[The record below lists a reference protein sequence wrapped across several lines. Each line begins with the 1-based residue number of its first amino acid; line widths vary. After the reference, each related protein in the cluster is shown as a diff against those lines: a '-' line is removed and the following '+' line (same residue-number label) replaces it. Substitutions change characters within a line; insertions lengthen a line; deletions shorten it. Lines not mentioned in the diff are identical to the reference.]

1 MAWIGPVVGALG
13 GIFSGL
19 IQKKQAREASLALPQ
34 AQSYAPTPQ
43 MIEAEKMLSDRS
55 KFGMSDAELALANQQ
70 MARSRATG
78 ERSLFNMGLSRL
90 SQGVSNI
97 YGMDAAMQLNALNAQ
112 QKENAQRAYAGMAS
126 QFQGIKDREVA
137 SFNQMLQQS
146 RTALGQA
153 SASGSKNILAGIG
166 TFAQGMNTNRLAA
179 AYEKSG
185 DTYNFGTGDGGVGGG
200 DGGFGRQGVD
210 GGIATAPGVAQPM
223 TFEGSGTPFLPAA
236 DQPSSVFSPI
246 QQPAQQQ
253 TPNVFDGGE
262 AYNPESFFQTG
273 TQQIETNPY
282 NTGTFEW
289 QQWEATH

>member
-19 IQKKQAREASLALPQ
+19 SQKKQAREASLALPQ

-43 MIEAEKMLSDRS
+43 MIEAEKMLSARS

-112 QKENAQRAYAGMAS
+112 QKEKAQRAYAGMAS
-126 QFQGIKDREVA
+126 QFQGIKDREVT

-185 DTYNFGTGDGGVGGG
+185 DSIVINNNSGGPPPPIRIEEEPRIPKSI
-200 DGGFGRQGVD
+200 DR
-210 GGIATAPGVAQPM
+210 P
-223 TFEGSGTPFLPAA
+223 EEN
-236 DQPSSVFSPI
+236 PSAS
-246 QQPAQQQ
+246 
-253 TPNVFDGGE
+253 
-262 AYNPESFFQTG
+262 AYNPGMDPFGMDAFG
-273 TQQIETNPY
+273 MNPFGMDAFGGY
-282 NTGTFEW
+282 V
-289 QQWEATH
+289 